1 MPSVVPTTFV
11 SSSSQETSIIIV
23 SYRASSTRIVMANV
37 VREAGRRSASFFFLI
52 ELHVSNKRDVRQLV
66 DPIASRSRLPVSFR
80 SPFDRDRCRRVVELI
95 STIDARSR
103 GDCFSG
109 RDDTGGNATPFERK
123 RTTTKREDN
132 RGRRGRGETTES
144 GTMLCGPRVAT
155 HYVLTHSLFELK
167 YVRLRI
173 DEDDA
178 ARTEKSDTSR
188 SITLCYR
195 APEKNTTDPSE

>member
-1 MPSVVPTTFV
+1 M
-11 SSSSQETSIIIV
+11 
-23 SYRASSTRIVMANV
+23 
-37 VREAGRRSASFFFLI
+37 
-52 ELHVSNKRDVRQLV
+52 SNKRDVRQLV

-123 RTTTKREDN
+123 RTTTKREDR

-167 YVRLRI
+167 NVRLRI

-195 APEKNTTDPSE
+195 APRKKNHRPFGITGWKKVYGVHIY